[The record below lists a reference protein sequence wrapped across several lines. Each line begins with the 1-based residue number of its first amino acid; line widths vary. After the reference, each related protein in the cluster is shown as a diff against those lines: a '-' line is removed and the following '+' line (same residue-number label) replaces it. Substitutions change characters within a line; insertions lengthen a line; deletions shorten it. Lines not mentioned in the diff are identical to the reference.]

1 MKLDLKS
8 LYKQKIIP
16 SLIEEFGYK
25 NIEQVPKLVKISV
38 NRGVGEAAKNS
49 KELDSSMEEL
59 GLIVGQKPTINK
71 ASKSVAGFKIRD
83 GMAIGTSVTLRK
95 DQMYTFLTKL
105 IHIVLPR
112 IRDFRGINA
121 NGFDGRGNYNLGL
134 KEQLI
139 FPEISYDNVTQLRG
153 LDISIVTTAKT
164 DEEARALLKSFGM
177 PFTTA

>member
-83 GMAIGTSVTLRK
+83 GMAIGTSAVSYTHLTLP
-95 DQMYTFLTKL
+95 T
-105 IHIVLPR
+105 I
-112 IRDFRGINA
+112 
-121 NGFDGRGNYNLGL
+121 
-134 KEQLI
+134 
-139 FPEISYDNVTQLRG
+139 
-153 LDISIVTTAKT
+153 
-164 DEEARALLKSFGM
+164 LLV
-177 PFTTA
+177 